1 MVGARKNTS
10 RAEELVC
17 AAINCVVGPDL
28 DGINHILS
36 QFSQHPGGGTYAHAN
51 GTRLVWGN
59 VERLLGSAG
68 HTQIA
73 DFDSAIVQY
82 QLPRSQPP
90 RYVVLMDSLRKNA
103 VTLSGVSDEAM
114 AILKSVK
121 GKADL
126 AIIEDDAIRELSVK
140 RPNIAEVKLGQQ
152 SRREEYQF
160 RNGSSSLSGGKNIPK
175 LRELMSD
182 LTRRLSEVRRPG
194 SLTEYQW
201 SRLSEDDQQLAA
213 AKQSFPVEWKEIVR
227 RAMTDAGLELD
238 RFLADALPNDGHDHP
253 YNLGVLLSHR
263 LIGGMTEGHEEWITS
278 AHGPFRLELAIQK
291 LSETA
296 TLKATWSRRPSKS
309 GKDSWVITASV
320 GNRRYVI
327 CKIEP
332 SFDGAKPEVSQT
344 KGVIYYFQE
353 GSALR
358 APTDGSVWDLLSDV
372 SG

>member
-1 MVGARKNTS
+1 
-10 RAEELVC
+10 
-17 AAINCVVGPDL
+17 
-28 DGINHILS
+28 
-36 QFSQHPGGGTYAHAN
+36 
-51 GTRLVWGN
+51 VWGN

-73 DFDSAIVQY
+73 EFDRAIAQY

-103 VTLSGVSDEAM
+103 VSLSGVSDDAM

-140 RPNIAEVKLGQQ
+140 RPNITEVKLGQQ

-160 RNGSSSLSGGKNIPK
+160 RSSTSTLSGGKNLPN
-175 LRELMSD
+175 LREAMSG
-182 LTRRLSEVRRPG
+182 LTQGLGEIRRPNT
-194 SLTEYQW
+194 LTEYQW
-201 SRLSEDDQQLAA
+201 CRLSEDDKRLAA
-213 AKQSFPVEWKEIVR
+213 AKQLFPNQWKEIVR
-227 RAMTDAGLELD
+227 QAMVDAGAELD
-238 RFLADALPNDGHDHP
+238 SFLTDALPSNEQEHS

-291 LSETA
+291 LA
-296 TLKATWSRRPSKS
+296 DIVALRATWSRQPSKS

-320 GNRRYVI
+320 NDRRYVV

-353 GSALR
+353 GSGLR
-358 APTDGSVWDLLSDV
+358 APTDGSVWDLLSDI